1 MNLNK
6 EELKGW
12 DHHVKIYSS
21 LSAKNDEKSKKLLI
35 KSENT
40 LKSLDKKKEE
50 IVQTTN

>member
-12 DHHVKIYSS
+12 DHHAKVYCS
-21 LSAKNDEKSKKLLI
+21 LSAKNDEKSKKSLI

-40 LKSLDKKKEE
+40 LKNLDKKRKKL
-50 IVQTTN
+50 